1 MATPYDSLIIKEFDG
16 SFLLGSR
23 ILVGKNAKVNWPQ
36 YHYNHRSAKVTM
48 TDFFIDKEQS
58 DFWTPYAKLDFPDL
72 IDGTVDGLFE
82 FKTQKR
88 TVRIGRYPIF
98 TSNKAD
104 IRIAWSE
111 EKINYIGGIKLQGNI
126 LYGEAISK
134 ERGRLKILDGK
145 GNSLIFKGE
154 SFLFKDSL
162 ITSENA
168 SLFLQHG
175 EDSITHSAT
184 SFIFDRGTKE
194 LTLYR
199 NKNHEMEPFKT
210 SYFQVEIDA
219 EKLSWDLD
227 KQTFDFDLVNAKNL
241 NPAVVRSI
249 DYFSQERFKRF
260 SGGFSFHPIVTSIY
274 YANKFG
280 ITSFNDEE
288 LRAEFNVDI
297 KLVKAA
303 MKMLNQ
309 YGFAQY
315 DINSGQVD
323 LLPKAYH
330 YENSAAL

>member
-1 MATPYDSLIIKEFDG
+1 MKW
-16 SFLLGSR
+16 
-23 ILVGKNAKVNWPQ
+23 N
-36 YHYNHRSAKVTM
+36 
-48 TDFFIDKEQS
+48 
-58 DFWTPYAKLDFPDL
+58 
-72 IDGTVDGLFE
+72 
-82 FKTQKR
+82 
-88 TVRIGRYPIF
+88 
-98 TSNKAD
+98 
-104 IRIAWSE
+104 
-111 EKINYIGGIKLQGNI
+111 
-126 LYGEAISK
+126 
-134 ERGRLKILDGK
+134 RLKRAI
-145 GNSLIFKGE
+145 
-154 SFLFKDSL
+154 
-162 ITSENA
+162 
-168 SLFLQHG
+168 
-175 EDSITHSAT
+175 
-184 SFIFDRGTKE
+184 
-194 LTLYR
+194 
-199 NKNHEMEPFKT
+199 
-210 SYFQVEIDA
+210 FQVEIDA

-315 DINSGQVD
+315 DIKSGQVD

-330 YENSAAL
+330 YYNSAALKRILIMSL